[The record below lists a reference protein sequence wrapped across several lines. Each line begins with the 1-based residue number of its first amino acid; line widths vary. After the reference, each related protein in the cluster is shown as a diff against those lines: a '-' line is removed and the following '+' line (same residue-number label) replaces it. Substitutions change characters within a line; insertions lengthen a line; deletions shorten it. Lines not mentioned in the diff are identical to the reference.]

1 MDHVSGFAAAK
12 IIAGMK
18 HEKPWIIGRL
28 KHRQLISS
36 PGKIQ
41 RFTEGS
47 HMPLFTSYF
56 MPFIATCVGRGC
68 LPAPE

>member
-41 RFTEGS
+41 RFTAG
-47 HMPLFTSYF
+47 P
-56 MPFIATCVGRGC
+56 TC
-68 LPAPE
+68 L